1 MVPARGWQV
10 VRYKPLNELLRKTQ
24 RREVGGLHRG
34 EVWAQDSV
42 LHGAGRPSLVLRMS
56 SEVGFTRER
65 GGRGGRHEQAVPY
78 SAAAAA
84 ARGVGAYFFFW
95 SPEVRRPLPAVRAGG
110 LPSPPTL
117 GRAFSRRR
125 RARPNHSSRHRW
137 LRIRRGLVR
146 RPGPERSD
154 RRLRFLPPAT
164 GWLSELYLPPPSLSG
179 HRWGH
184 LSARGPGRDTPIPR
198 LGAGGTGSD
207 GRGDTPEPTT
217 AGARGAAGG
226 GRGAPAA
233 GEGSGIR

>member
-1 MVPARGWQV
+1 MGPLTSIGLIAWFLFSGWQV

-34 EVWAQDSV
+34 DVWAQDSV
-42 LHGAGRPSLVLRMS
+42 LHGTGRPSLVLRMN
-56 SEVGFTRER
+56 SEVRFTRER
-65 GGRGGRHEQAVPY
+65 GGRDGRYEQAVPY
-78 SAAAAA
+78 SEAAA
-84 ARGVGAYFFFW
+84 GGFCFFFW
-95 SPEVRRPLPAVRAGG
+95 FPEVRRPLPAVRADG

-164 GWLSELYLPPPSLSG
+164 GWLPELYLPPPSLSG
-179 HRWGH
+179 HRMY
-184 LSARGPGRDTPIPR
+184 
-198 LGAGGTGSD
+198 SD
-207 GRGDTPEPTT
+207 LNQ
-217 AGARGAAGG
+217 
-226 GRGAPAA
+226 
-233 GEGSGIR
+233 